1 MSSIS
6 ILPLDV
12 GFDLRHTRHP
22 VCLTDDV
29 TSVQHLDAD
38 GNPAV
43 TGGTRANIVA
53 ALVAAGYVV
62 KTDTKK

>member
-12 GFDLRHTRHP
+12 GFDLRQTRHA

-43 TGGTRANIVA
+43 TGGTRPNIVA
-53 ALVAAGYVV
+53 ALTEAGYIV
-62 KTDTKK
+62 KTE